1 MSLKDN
7 KLAFS
12 RQYRV
17 YLGLKCDEE
26 ITKTMFYNHSNAVKA
41 VGLNHAISSKY
52 YNCYSCS
59 IRDYILIWM

>member
-7 KLAFS
+7 KLAFG

-17 YLGLKCDEE
+17 YLSLKCDEE
-26 ITKTMFYNHSNAVKA
+26 STKTMFYNHIKAVKA
-41 VGLNHAISSKY
+41 VGLNRAINYKY

-59 IRDYILIWM
+59 IRDYILI